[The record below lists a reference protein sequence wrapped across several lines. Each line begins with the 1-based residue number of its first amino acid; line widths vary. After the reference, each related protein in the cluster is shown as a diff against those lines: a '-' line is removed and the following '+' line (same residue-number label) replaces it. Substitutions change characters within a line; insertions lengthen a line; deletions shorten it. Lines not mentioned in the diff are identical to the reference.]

1 MSRPLRLQ
9 NPGAL
14 YHITSKSN
22 GKQKIFKDHTDFFTF
37 IDLLGKEIMQIW
49 GIVEVSKMFK
59 ISASIV
65 SRIQRETERGVKI
78 NECLNK
84 LLRKRGVRSQHLTIV
99 CDFLFNTSYPI
110 WSKSEHKITG

>member
-9 NPGAL
+9 NPGAV
-14 YHITSKSN
+14 YHITSKGN
-22 GKQKIFKDHTDFFTF
+22 GKQEIFKDHSDFFTF

-59 ISASIV
+59 ISESIV
-65 SRIQRETERGVKI
+65 SRIQRETETGVKI

-84 LLRKRGVRSQHLTIV
+84 LLIKYELQI
-99 CDFLFNTSYPI
+99 
-110 WSKSEHKITG
+110 